1 MSHSLQTFPIML
13 HTHYVRRNVMI
24 SDEGRPVLMDFGS
37 CLKARIKIENR
48 SQALLQQDIAAE
60 QSTMAY
66 RAPELVLGWDHDYAV
81 DWWSFGL
88 VLHWICTGR
97 VSASQ
102 IWLFVRHVSQDGR
115 STPSWTEREVGIRR
129 SCAA

>member
-1 MSHSLQTFPIML
+1 ML
-13 HTHYVRRNVMI
+13 HECGIVHANLSPSSIVVGEDGHILI
-24 SDEGRPVLMDFGS
+24 SEFGDARLLRDGARSGRDH
-37 CLKARIKIENR
+37 AADR
-48 SQALLQQDIAAE
+48 SGE
-60 QSTMAY
+60 QEMAY

-102 IWLFVRHVSQDGR
+102 IWLSVRHVLQDGR
-115 STPSWTEREVGIRR
+115 STPSWTE
-129 SCAA
+129 